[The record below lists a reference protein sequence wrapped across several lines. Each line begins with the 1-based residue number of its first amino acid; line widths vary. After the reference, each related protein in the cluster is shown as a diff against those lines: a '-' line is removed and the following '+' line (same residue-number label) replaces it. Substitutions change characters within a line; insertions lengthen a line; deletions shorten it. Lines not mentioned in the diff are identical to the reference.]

1 MTRLNF
7 LGAIAEVGRSG
18 ILVDTGEEKILL
30 DYGTK
35 IQETPPKF
43 PLPVEEKL
51 NATLLSHCH
60 LDHSGALA
68 LLHAKGNHSP
78 IFSID
83 VTKSLTEMLLSDSIK
98 ISRED
103 GVELPFTKH
112 DVARTIESFIPIK
125 YKQPLQLKKTEIT
138 FFDAGHIPGSAFHYL
153 DTGEKTILYT
163 GDFNTSDTRLLK
175 KADTNLPHV
184 STLIT
189 ETTYADRDHP
199 DRKSQEKQLIEVIN
213 DTLAV
218 DGVCI
223 IAGFGVGRLDEIL
236 LVLNAYGIDYPVY
249 VDGMAK
255 KAITAINQHKNL
267 LREPNSLD
275 KALEKVEYVSKENM
289 RKKIIKQPCVI
300 LTTSGMLNGGPVVGY
315 IKKLYDKIDCSL
327 ILTGFQVEG
336 TSGKI
341 LLETGKYINEKE
353 NLNLD
358 MKMFVKKLDFSSHVG
373 RTELF
378 KFIEKLSPEKVFC
391 IHGDH
396 TEEFSQELKEKGFDA
411 IAPLA
416 NNRIFNI

>member
-1 MTRLNF
+1 
-7 LGAIAEVGRSG
+7 
-18 ILVDTGEEKILL
+18 
-30 DYGTK
+30 
-35 IQETPPKF
+35 
-43 PLPVEEKL
+43 
-51 NATLLSHCH
+51 
-60 LDHSGALA
+60 
-68 LLHAKGNHSP
+68 
-78 IFSID
+78 
-83 VTKSLTEMLLSDSIK
+83 
-98 ISRED
+98 
-103 GVELPFTKH
+103 
-112 DVARTIESFIPIK
+112 
-125 YKQPLQLKKTEIT
+125 LKKTEIT
-138 FFDAGHIPGSAFHYL
+138 FFDAGQIPGSAFHYL

-199 DRKSQEKQLIEVIN
+199 DRKSQEKQLIEIIN

-236 LVLNAYGIDYPVY
+236 LMLNAYGIDYPVY

-255 KAITAINQHKNL
+255 KAITIINQHKNS

-358 MKMFVKKLDFSSHVG
+358 MRMFVKKLDFSSHVG

-396 TEEFSQELKEKGFDA
+396 TEEFANELKEKGFDA
-411 IAPLA
+411 TAPLA